1 MQDPVAESFS
11 LLCPL
16 ILRLNLHTI
25 TCYPPLLH
33 VCCEDRS
40 GLWRQSFPCKARDLS
55 ILPSVSSFQ
64 VVAHPLLHVR
74 HFRPL
79 VSGRPLDGGELREAD
94 TKAHIIRILF
104 CYRVVRG
111 SKYGWIFQK
120 LEQSLARVC
129 PALLVLLCERSR
141 VRKRFG
147 QRYDGGLSIQWSQ
160 KLLCVR
166 KDDVKVKWNE
176 DTMATQSASCRS

>member
-1 MQDPVAESFS
+1 MLSS
-11 LLCPL
+11 
-16 ILRLNLHTI
+16 
-25 TCYPPLLH
+25 PLLH

-40 GLWRQSFPCKARDLS
+40 GLWRQSFPCKACDLS

-64 VVAHPLLHVR
+64 VVAHPLLYVR
-74 HFRPL
+74 NFRPL
-79 VSGRPLDGGELREAD
+79 VSGRPLDGAELREAD

-104 CYRVVRG
+104 CYRVVHG

-129 PALLVLLCERSR
+129 PALLVLLCERGR
-141 VRKRFG
+141 VSKRFG

-166 KDDVKVKWNE
+166 KDDVKVKRNE
-176 DTMATQSASCRS
+176 DTMAAQSASCRS